1 LKTLRRC
8 LLAALCAGLPVHA
21 GEFGSLGN
29 LAQDE
34 FRRMSAD
41 LGAAASYKGVTPATP
56 LGLTGFD
63 IGVEVSAT
71 KVENSQLF
79 ALAGAGSQSDL
90 VVPKLHIHKGLMAG
104 LDIGAF
110 VGGIPELGGAL
121 FGAELR
127 YAFMDDTLTRPA
139 LAVRLSGTATNDLGG
154 VKVRTGAVDLMLS
167 KRFTAI
173 TPYVGVGA
181 VRVVSE
187 ASGSAL
193 SRESFNDTRVF
204 TGVNVNLAVVNVAL
218 EAEKQGDN
226 TTLSAKLGWRF

>member
-1 LKTLRRC
+1 MKTPRRW
-8 LLAALCAGLPVHA
+8 LLATLCAALPAHA

-34 FRRMSAD
+34 FRRVSAD

-56 LGLTGFD
+56 LGLAGID
-63 IGVEVSAT
+63 IGVGVSST
-71 KVENSQLF
+71 RVENSRLF

-90 VVPKLHIHKGLMAG
+90 VVPKVHVHKGLPG
-104 LDIGAF
+104 GFDLGAF
-110 VGGIPELGGAL
+110 VGGIPDVGGAL
-121 FGAELR
+121 FGAEAR

-139 LAVRLSGTATNDLGG
+139 VAVRLSGTTTNDLGG
-154 VKVRTGAVDLMLS
+154 VKVRTGAIDLMVS
-167 KRFTAI
+167 KRFAVA
-173 TPYVGVGA
+173 TPYAGVGA
-181 VRVVSE
+181 VRVASE
-187 ASGSAL
+187 ASGTGLAK
-193 SRESFNDTRVF
+193 ESFGETRIF